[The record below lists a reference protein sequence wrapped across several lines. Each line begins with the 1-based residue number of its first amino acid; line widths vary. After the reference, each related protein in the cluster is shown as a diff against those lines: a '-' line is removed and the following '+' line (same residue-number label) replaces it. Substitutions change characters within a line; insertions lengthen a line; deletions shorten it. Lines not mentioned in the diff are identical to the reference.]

1 MRLLGYMEDVNRYH
15 TTKSGLEKLVKELKH
30 RETELRIKIANVL
43 NEMRNQGDLREN
55 DGYSM
60 AIEEQNIN
68 EERINELRDKIKNAE
83 VVKDK
88 NKNKVGIG
96 DTISLEGEKAISYE
110 ITSEEEA
117 NPLEGKVSH
126 LSPIGQAVMGKKVG
140 DTIKI
145 STPKG
150 ELSYTIKSIS

>member
-1 MRLLGYMEDVNRYH
+1 MDENNVYQ
-15 TTKSGLEKLVKELKH
+15 TTKSGLEKLVKELKD
-30 RETELRIKIANVL
+30 REKNLRVKIANVL
-43 NEMRNQGDLREN
+43 NEMRSQGDLREN

-68 EERINELRDKIKNAE
+68 EERILELKEKIKNAK

-96 DTISLEGEKAISYE
+96 DTVILKGEKKLKYE
-110 ITSEEEA
+110 IVSEEES

-126 LSPIGQAVMGKKVG
+126 LSPIGKSVMHKKTGEEVKIETPAG
-140 DTIKI
+140 IKKYKI
-145 STPKG
+145 EG
-150 ELSYTIKSIS
+150 IE